1 MKLNKIFSG
10 IMALLMGVAVLTA
23 CSDTDDYFANT
34 TPLLNDGSVVT
45 GSSDV
50 TATTATF
57 HGMVSGLEKMN
68 VASYATGFKYG
79 YSANALTET
88 ATAASASEFSSTLTG
103 LLNNTVIYYQAYVTL
118 QGKLTY
124 TGEVKSLI
132 TTDAQAFTGGVSGVD
147 YAEATMAGSIS
158 KYPEDAICGIV
169 ISTSPEVED
178 VRAGLRLTMKQLSG
192 DFSYTKK
199 GLLPGADY
207 YYAAFLD
214 LGPGVVY
221 GDVASFTTDM
231 HAIDVDDEFV
241 DMGVSVRWAKHNIG
255 AKEEADFGGLFGF
268 GDLTG
273 CNPSIDAADYASADT
288 YMTALDIAYWAT
300 GMKGTLP
307 TADQFE
313 ELFKVCKTQWVEQNG
328 IAGYLVT
335 AKNGNTIFL
344 PAAGKRIGHDISEA
358 GVQGNYLTGTVN
370 ASNTQFAVDY
380 EFSRTGGDR
389 STRAVYEAMSVR
401 PVSVA
406 RNIQFDINKLYGIW
420 HVDLRADGS
429 HAYWDGPMYFYGT
442 DDCWRN
448 VTNNEPV
455 VGDSWNW
462 CPDYASNTW
471 IVGEDPRDFGTMTFF
486 KGENGADSVIVVRNN
501 ADGTQTE
508 EKGTFTINYTDVS
521 ITLDGVDVLGVPNQL
536 SQASNKRQGLK
547 IFTQSDNTLQI
558 AVIRDA
564 DPCSL
569 VFNYV
574 KDNIYSGISVKLLA
588 VGADWG
594 GTWGSELTMLMP
606 EDLNGQHTVKYEG
619 AVNGAM
625 VTLVDFVELMKRY
638 PDAFVRIDDIKL
650 DGNSIKFNAN
660 NFCYGDIENNG
671 NYRIE
676 MFNIW
681 GKGAKDGNVIASPFS
696 NLTNVESDPAFTFAQ
711 SCEITF
717 TVLTESPVA
726 TYAPKF
732 ITVGAGWWP
741 STWDFNDGSSFDLT
755 LNDETGKYEI
765 SRNTFDMT
773 YTSADSYAAGVIM
786 TFIQV
791 DNLHKFFPGMHAV
804 LNSAKADGQSLQY
817 DASKVVDTSD
827 GDDYRLELW
836 NCYGATGGNN
846 ADNCG
851 FGKRD
856 GDVIHELGFNSSFE
870 VAFTIESLFAVPEF

>member
-1 MKLNKIFSG
+1 
-10 IMALLMGVAVLTA
+10 MGVAVLTA

-158 KYPEDAICGIV
+158 KYPEDAVCGIV

-199 GLLPGADY
+199 GLLPGANY

-214 LGPGVVY
+214 LGSGVVY

-726 TYAPKF
+726 TYAPMF

-817 DASKVVDTSD
+817 DASKVVDTSE
-827 GDDYRLELW
+827 GDAYRLELW
-836 NCYGATGGNN
+836 NCYGATGGDN

>member
-1 MKLNKIFSG
+1 
-10 IMALLMGVAVLTA
+10 MALLMGVAVLTA

-158 KYPEDAICGIV
+158 KYPEDAVCGIV

-199 GLLPGADY
+199 GLLPGANY

-214 LGPGVVY
+214 LGSGVVY

-726 TYAPKF
+726 TYAPMF

-817 DASKVVDTSD
+817 DASKVVDTSE
-827 GDDYRLELW
+827 GDAYRLELW
-836 NCYGATGGNN
+836 NCYGATGGDN

>member
-1 MKLNKIFSG
+1 
-10 IMALLMGVAVLTA
+10 MALLMGVAVLTA

-158 KYPEDAICGIV
+158 KYPEDAVCGIV
-169 ISTSPEVED
+169 ISTSSEVED

-199 GLLPGADY
+199 GLLPGANY

-214 LGPGVVY
+214 LGSGVVY

-755 LNDETGKYEI
+755 LNDETGKYQI

-817 DASKVVDTSD
+817 DASKVVDTSE
-827 GDDYRLELW
+827 GDAYRLELW
-836 NCYGATGGNN
+836 NCYGATGGDN

>member
-1 MKLNKIFSG
+1 
-10 IMALLMGVAVLTA
+10 MALLMGVAVLTA

-214 LGPGVVY
+214 LGSGVVY

>member
-10 IMALLMGVAVLTA
+10 ITALLMGAAVLTA

-57 HGMVSGLEKMN
+57 HGAVAGLEAMN

-79 YSANALTET
+79 YSENALTET
-88 ATAASASEFSSTLTG
+88 ATAASDAEFSSTLTG

-132 TTDAQAFTGGVSGVD
+132 TTDATATTGAASGID
-147 YAEATMAGSIS
+147 FAQATMAGSVS
-158 KYPEDAICGIV
+158 KYPEDAVCGVV
-169 ISTSPEVED
+169 ISQSPEVED
-178 VRAGLRLTMKQLSG
+178 VRAGLRLTVEQLA
-192 DFSYTKK
+192 DNFSYTQK
-199 GLLPGADY
+199 GLLPGATY

-221 GDVASFTTDM
+221 GDVASFTTDS
-231 HAIDVDDEFV
+231 HAINVDDEFV

-255 AKEEADFGGLFGF
+255 AKAEADFGGLFAF
-268 GDLTG
+268 GDVTG
-273 CNPSIDAADYASADT
+273 CNPSLNPDDYASADT
-288 YMTALDIAYWAT
+288 YKTALDIAYWAT
-300 GMKGTLP
+300 GNKGTLP

-313 ELFKVCKTQWVEQNG
+313 ELFKVCKTQWVEQDG
-328 IAGYLVT
+328 MAGYLVT

-344 PAAGKRIGHDISEA
+344 PAAGRRVGHDASEA
-358 GVQGNYLTGTVN
+358 GAKGCYLTGTVN
-370 ASNTQFAVDY
+370 AGNTQFAVDY
-380 EFSRTGGDR
+380 EFSRTGGAR
-389 STRAVYEAMSVR
+389 STRAVYEAMAVR

-406 RNIQFDINKLYGIW
+406 RNIQFDVTKLYGTW
-420 HVDLRADGS
+420 HIDLRADGS
-429 HAYWDGPMYFYGT
+429 HAYWDGPMYFYGV

-455 VGDSWNW
+455 VGNSWNW
-462 CPDYASNTW
+462 CPDYAGNSW
-471 IVGEDPRDFGTMTFF
+471 VVGEDPRDFGTMTFSEDG
-486 KGENGADSVIVVRNN
+486 KVVVVRNN
-501 ADGTQTE
+501 ADGTQTTE
-508 EKGTFTINYTDVS
+508 EGTFTIDYTDVS
-521 ITLDGVDVLGVPNQL
+521 ITLDGVDLLGVPNQL
-536 SQASNKRQGLK
+536 SQASNKRKGLK

-558 AVIRDA
+558 AVIRDN

-588 VGADWG
+588 VGTDWA
-594 GTWGSELTMLMP
+594 GTWGSDLTMLMP

-625 VTLVDFVELMKRY
+625 VTLLDFVELVKRY

-650 DGNSIKFNAN
+650 DGKSIKFNAN
-660 NFCYGDIENNG
+660 NFCYGDIEDNG

-681 GKGAKDGNVIASPFS
+681 GKGAKDGNVVASPFS
-696 NLTNVESDPAFTFAQ
+696 TLTNVGGDPAFTFAQ

-717 TVLTESPVA
+717 TVLTESPVG

-741 STWDFNDGSSFDLT
+741 SVWDFNDGSSFDLT
-755 LNDETGKYEI
+755 LNKGTGKYEV
-765 SRNTFDMT
+765 SKNAFDMT
-773 YTSADSYAAGVIM
+773 YTSADSYSAGVIM
-786 TFIQV
+786 TFVQI
-791 DNLHKFFPGMHAV
+791 DGLHKFFPGMHAV

-817 DASKVVDTSD
+817 DAAKVVDTSD
-827 GDDYRLELW
+827 GDAYRLELW

-851 FGKRD
+851 FGHRD

-870 VAFTIESLFAVPEF
+870 VAFTIKSLFPDAFAN

>member
-1 MKLNKIFSG
+1 MKLKKIFSG
-10 IMALLMGVAVLTA
+10 ITALLMGAAVLTA

-57 HGMVSGLEKMN
+57 HGSVTGLEAMN
-68 VASYATGFKYG
+68 TASYATGFKYG
-79 YSANALTET
+79 YSQNALTET
-88 ATAASASEFSSTLTG
+88 ATAASDAAFSSTLTG
-103 LLNNTVIYYQAYVTL
+103 LKNNTVIYYQAYVTL
-118 QGKLTY
+118 QGRLTY

-132 TTDAQAFTGGVSGVD
+132 TTDATATTGAPSAID
-147 YAEATMAGSIS
+147 FAQATMAGSIS
-158 KYPEDAICGIV
+158 KYPMDAVCGIV
-169 ISTSPEVED
+169 ISASPQVED
-178 VRAGLRLTMKQLSG
+178 VRAGLRLTMEQLS
-192 DFSYTKK
+192 DNFSYTRK
-199 GLLPGADY
+199 GLLPGATY

-214 LGPGVVY
+214 LGSGVVY
-221 GDVASFTTDM
+221 GDVASFTTDK
-231 HAIDVDDEFV
+231 HVINVDDEFV

-268 GDLTG
+268 GDVTG
-273 CNPSIDAADYASADT
+273 CNASLNPDDYASADT
-288 YMTALDIAYWAT
+288 YKTALDIAYWAT
-300 GMKGTLP
+300 DNKGTLP

-313 ELFKVCKTQWVEQNG
+313 ELFKVCKTQWVEQDG
-328 IAGYLVT
+328 RAGYVVT

-344 PAAGKRIGHDISEA
+344 PAAGKRIGHDTSEA
-358 GVQGNYLTGTVN
+358 GVKGCYLTGTVN

-380 EFSRTGGDR
+380 EFSQAGGAR
-389 STRAVYEAMSVR
+389 STRAVYEAMAVR

-406 RNIQFDINKLYGIW
+406 RNIQFDVTKLYGTW
-420 HVDLRADGS
+420 HIDLRADGS

-462 CPDYASNTW
+462 CPDYASNSW
-471 IVGEDPRDFGTMTFF
+471 VVGEDPRDFGTMTFTEDG
-486 KGENGADSVIVVRNN
+486 KVVVVRNN
-501 ADGTQTE
+501 ADGTQTTE
-508 EKGTFTINYTDVS
+508 EGTFTINNTDVT
-521 ITLDGVDVLGVPNQL
+521 ITLNGVDLLGLPSQL
-536 SQASNKRQGLK
+536 SQASNKRTNLR

-558 AVIRDA
+558 AVIRDN

-588 VGADWG
+588 IGSDWG
-594 GTWGSELTMLMP
+594 GTWGAELTMLMP
-606 EDLNGQHTVKYEG
+606 EDLNGQHTVRYEG
-619 AVNGAM
+619 AV
-625 VTLVDFVELMKRY
+625 
-638 PDAFVRIDDIKL
+638 

-660 NFCYGDIENNG
+660 NFCYGDIEGNG

-681 GKGAKDGNVIASPFS
+681 GKGAKDGNIIASPFS
-696 NLTNVESDPAFTFAQ
+696 NLTNVDSDPAFTFAQ

-717 TVLTESPVA
+717 TVLTESPVGS
-726 TYAPKF
+726 YAPKF
-732 ITVGAGWWP
+732 ITINP
-741 STWDFNDGSSFDLT
+741 SWGGDWNYNDGTQFDIT
-755 LNDETGKYEI
+755 LNTETAKYEI
-765 SRNTFDMT
+765 SKPDMT
-773 YTSADSYAAGVIM
+773 MKISSDSHAAGTIM
-786 TFIQV
+786 TFVQI
-791 DNLHKFFPGMHAV
+791 DNIRNWFPNMHAV
-804 LNSAKADGQSLQY
+804 LNSAKADGNSLTF
-817 DASKVVDTSD
+817 DASKVVDTNE
-827 GDDYRLELW
+827 GAAYRLELW

-870 VAFTIESLFAVPEF
+870 VDFTVKSLFAIPEF

>member
-1 MKLNKIFSG
+1 
-10 IMALLMGVAVLTA
+10 MALLMGVAVLTA

-158 KYPEDAICGIV
+158 KYPEDAVCGIV

-199 GLLPGADY
+199 GLLPGANY

-214 LGPGVVY
+214 LGSGVVY

-817 DASKVVDTSD
+817 DASKVVDTSE
-827 GDDYRLELW
+827 GDAYRLELW
-836 NCYGATGGNN
+836 NCYGATGGDN

>member
-1 MKLNKIFSG
+1 
-10 IMALLMGVAVLTA
+10 MALLMGVAVLTA

-158 KYPEDAICGIV
+158 KYPEDAVCGIV

-389 STRAVYEAMSVR
+389 STRAVYEAMSVL

>member
-1 MKLNKIFSG
+1 MKLKKIFSG
-10 IMALLMGVAVLTA
+10 ITALLMGAAVLTA

-57 HGMVSGLEKMN
+57 HGSVTGLEAMN
-68 VASYATGFKYG
+68 TASYATGFKYG
-79 YSANALTET
+79 YSQNALTET
-88 ATAASASEFSSTLTG
+88 ATAASDAAFSSTLTG
-103 LLNNTVIYYQAYVTL
+103 LKNNTVIYYQAYVTL
-118 QGKLTY
+118 QGRLTY

-132 TTDAQAFTGGVSGVD
+132 TTDATATTGASSAID
-147 YAEATMAGSIS
+147 FAQATMAGSIS
-158 KYPEDAICGIV
+158 KYPMDAVCGIV
-169 ISTSPEVED
+169 ISASPQVED
-178 VRAGLRLTMKQLSG
+178 VRAGLRLTMEQLS
-192 DFSYTKK
+192 DNFSYTRK
-199 GLLPGADY
+199 GLLPGATY

-214 LGPGVVY
+214 LGSGVY
-221 GDVASFTTDM
+221 GDVVSFTTDK
-231 HAIDVDDEFV
+231 HVINVDDEFV

-268 GDLTG
+268 GDVTG
-273 CNPSIDAADYASADT
+273 CNASLNPDDYASADT
-288 YMTALDIAYWAT
+288 YKTALDIAYWAT
-300 GMKGTLP
+300 DNKGTLP

-313 ELFKVCKTQWVEQNG
+313 ELFKVCKTQWVEQDG
-328 IAGYLVT
+328 RAGYVVT

-344 PAAGKRIGHDISEA
+344 PAAGKRIGHDTSEA
-358 GVQGNYLTGTVN
+358 GVKGCYLTGTVN

-380 EFSRTGGDR
+380 EFSQAGGAR
-389 STRAVYEAMSVR
+389 STRAVYEAMAVR

-406 RNIQFDINKLYGIW
+406 RNIQFDVTKLYGTW
-420 HVDLRADGS
+420 HIDLRADGS

-462 CPDYASNTW
+462 CPDYASNSW
-471 IVGEDPRDFGTMTFF
+471 VVGEDPRDFGTMTFTEDG
-486 KGENGADSVIVVRNN
+486 KVVVVRNN
-501 ADGTQTE
+501 ADGTQTTE
-508 EKGTFTINYTDVS
+508 EGTFTINNTDVT
-521 ITLDGVDVLGVPNQL
+521 ITLNGVDLLGLPSQL
-536 SQASNKRQGLK
+536 SQASNKRTNLR

-558 AVIRDA
+558 AVIRDN

-588 VGADWG
+588 IGSDWG
-594 GTWGSELTMLMP
+594 GTWGAELTMLMP
-606 EDLNGQHTVKYEG
+606 EDLNGQHTVRYEG

-625 VTLVDFVELMKRY
+625 VTLLDFVELVKRY
-638 PDAFVRIDDIKL
+638 PNAFVRIDDIKL
-650 DGNSIKFNAN
+650 DGKSIKFNAN
-660 NFCYGDIENNG
+660 NFCYGDIESNG

-696 NLTNVESDPAFTFAQ
+696 NLTNVGSDPAFTFTQ

-717 TVLTESPVA
+717 TVLTESPVG

-732 ITVGAGWWP
+732 ITINP
-741 STWDFNDGSSFDLT
+741 SWGGDWNYNDGTQFDIT
-755 LNDETGKYEI
+755 LNTETAKYEI
-765 SRNTFDMT
+765 SKPDMT
-773 YTSADSYAAGVIM
+773 MKISSDSHAAGTIM
-786 TFIQV
+786 TFVQI
-791 DNLHKFFPGMHAV
+791 DNIRNWFPNMHAV
-804 LNSAKADGQSLQY
+804 LNSAKADGNSLTF
-817 DASKVVDTSD
+817 DASKVVDTNE
-827 GDDYRLELW
+827 GAAYRLELW

-870 VAFTIESLFAVPEF
+870 VDFTVKSLFAIPQF

>member
-1 MKLNKIFSG
+1 
-10 IMALLMGVAVLTA
+10 MALLMGVAVLTA

>member
-158 KYPEDAICGIV
+158 KYPEDAVCGIV

-199 GLLPGADY
+199 GLLPGANY

-214 LGPGVVY
+214 LGSGVVY

-726 TYAPKF
+726 TYAPMF

-817 DASKVVDTSD
+817 DASKVVDTSE
-827 GDDYRLELW
+827 GDAYRLELW
-836 NCYGATGGNN
+836 NCYGATGGDN

>member
-158 KYPEDAICGIV
+158 KYPEDAVCGIV
-169 ISTSPEVED
+169 ISTSSEVED

-199 GLLPGADY
+199 GLLPGANY

-214 LGPGVVY
+214 LGSGVVY

-755 LNDETGKYEI
+755 LNDETGKYQI

-817 DASKVVDTSD
+817 DASKVVDTSE
-827 GDDYRLELW
+827 GDAYRLELW
-836 NCYGATGGNN
+836 NCYGATGGDN

>member
-158 KYPEDAICGIV
+158 KYPEDAVCGIV

-199 GLLPGADY
+199 GLLPGANY

-214 LGPGVVY
+214 LGSGVVY

-732 ITVGAGWWP
+732 ITVGAGWSP

-817 DASKVVDTSD
+817 DASKVVDTSE
-827 GDDYRLELW
+827 GDAYRLELW
-836 NCYGATGGNN
+836 NCYGATGGDN

>member
-1 MKLNKIFSG
+1 
-10 IMALLMGVAVLTA
+10 MALLMGVAVLTA

-147 YAEATMAGSIS
+147 YAEATLAGSIS
-158 KYPEDAICGIV
+158 KYPEDAVCGIV

-199 GLLPGADY
+199 GLLPGANY

-214 LGPGVVY
+214 LGSGVVY

-380 EFSRTGGDR
+380 EFSHTGGDR

-817 DASKVVDTSD
+817 DASKVVDTSE
-827 GDDYRLELW
+827 GDAYRLELW
-836 NCYGATGGNN
+836 NCYGATGGDN

>member
-1 MKLNKIFSG
+1 
-10 IMALLMGVAVLTA
+10 MALLMGIAVLTA

-158 KYPEDAICGIV
+158 KYPEDAVCGIV

-178 VRAGLRLTMKQLSG
+178 VRAGLRLTMKQLTG

-199 GLLPGADY
+199 GLLPGANY

-214 LGPGVVY
+214 LGSGVVY

-462 CPDYASNTW
+462 CPDYASNSW

-804 LNSAKADGQSLQY
+804 LNSAKADEQSLQY

-827 GDDYRLELW
+827 GDAYRLELW
-836 NCYGATGGNN
+836 NCYGATGGDN

>member
-1 MKLNKIFSG
+1 MKLKKIFSG
-10 IMALLMGVAVLTA
+10 ITALLMGAAVLTA

-57 HGMVSGLEKMN
+57 HGSVTGLEAMN
-68 VASYATGFKYG
+68 TASYATGFKYG
-79 YSANALTET
+79 YSQNALTET
-88 ATAASASEFSSTLTG
+88 ATAASDAAFSSTLTG
-103 LLNNTVIYYQAYVTL
+103 LKNNTVIYYQAYVTL
-118 QGKLTY
+118 QGRLTY

-132 TTDAQAFTGGVSGVD
+132 TTDATATTGAPSAID
-147 YAEATMAGSIS
+147 FAQATMAGSIS
-158 KYPEDAICGIV
+158 KYPMDAVCGIV
-169 ISTSPEVED
+169 ISASPQVED
-178 VRAGLRLTMKQLSG
+178 VRAGLRLTMEQLS
-192 DFSYTKK
+192 DNFSYTRK
-199 GLLPGADY
+199 GLLPGATY

-214 LGPGVVY
+214 LGSGVVY
-221 GDVASFTTDM
+221 GDVASFTTDK
-231 HAIDVDDEFV
+231 HVINVDDEFV

-255 AKEEADFGGLFGF
+255 AKEETGF
-268 GDLTG
+268 GDVTG
-273 CNPSIDAADYASADT
+273 CNASLNPDNYASADT
-288 YMTALDIAYWAT
+288 YKTALDIAYWAT
-300 GMKGTLP
+300 DNKGTLP

-313 ELFKVCKTQWVEQNG
+313 ELFKVCKTQWVEQDG
-328 IAGYLVT
+328 RAGYVVT
-335 AKNGNTIFL
+335 AKNGNSIFL
-344 PAAGKRIGHDISEA
+344 PAAGKRIGHDTSEA
-358 GVQGNYLTGTVN
+358 GVKGCYLTGTVN

-380 EFSRTGGDR
+380 EFSQAGGAR
-389 STRAVYEAMSVR
+389 STRAVYEAMAVR

-406 RNIQFDINKLYGIW
+406 RNIQFDVTKLYGTW
-420 HVDLRADGS
+420 HIDLRADGS

-462 CPDYASNTW
+462 CPDYASNSW
-471 IVGEDPRDFGTMTFF
+471 VVGEDPRDFGTMTFTEDG
-486 KGENGADSVIVVRNN
+486 KVVVVRNN
-501 ADGTQTE
+501 ADGTQTTE
-508 EKGTFTINYTDVS
+508 EGTFTINNTDVT
-521 ITLDGVDVLGVPNQL
+521 ITLNGVDLLGLPSQL
-536 SQASNKRQGLK
+536 SQASNKRTNLR

-558 AVIRDA
+558 AVIRDN

-588 VGADWG
+588 IGSDWG
-594 GTWGSELTMLMP
+594 GTWGAELTMLMP
-606 EDLNGQHTVKYEG
+606 EDLNGQHTVRYEG

-625 VTLVDFVELMKRY
+625 VTLLDFVELVKRY
-638 PDAFVRIDDIKL
+638 PNAFVRIDDIKL
-650 DGNSIKFNAN
+650 DGKSIKFNAN

-681 GKGAKDGNVIASPFS
+681 GKGAKDGNIIASPFS
-696 NLTNVESDPAFTFAQ
+696 NLTNVDSDPAFTFAQ

-717 TVLTESPVA
+717 TVLTESPVGS
-726 TYAPKF
+726 YAPKF
-732 ITVGAGWWP
+732 ITINP
-741 STWDFNDGSSFDLT
+741 SWGGDWNYNDGTQFDIT
-755 LNDETGKYEI
+755 LNTETAKYEI
-765 SRNTFDMT
+765 SKPDMT
-773 YTSADSYAAGVIM
+773 MKISSDSHAAGTIM
-786 TFIQV
+786 TFVQI
-791 DNLHKFFPGMHAV
+791 DNIRNWFPNMHAV
-804 LNSAKADGQSLQY
+804 LNSAKADGNSLTF
-817 DASKVVDTSD
+817 DASKVVDTNE
-827 GDDYRLELW
+827 GAAYRLELW

-870 VAFTIESLFAVPEF
+870 VDFTVKSLFAIPEF

>member
-1 MKLNKIFSG
+1 
-10 IMALLMGVAVLTA
+10 MALLMGVAVLTA

-199 GLLPGADY
+199 GLLPGANY

-214 LGPGVVY
+214 LGSGVVY

>member
-1 MKLNKIFSG
+1 
-10 IMALLMGVAVLTA
+10 MALLMGVAVLTA

-147 YAEATMAGSIS
+147 YAEATLAGSIS
-158 KYPEDAICGIV
+158 KYPEDAVCGIV

-199 GLLPGADY
+199 GLLPGANY

-214 LGPGVVY
+214 LGSGVVY

-521 ITLDGVDVLGVPNQL
+521 ITLNGVDVLGVPNQL

-726 TYAPKF
+726 TYAPMF

-817 DASKVVDTSD
+817 DASKVVDTSE
-827 GDDYRLELW
+827 GDAYRLELW
-836 NCYGATGGNN
+836 NCYGATGGDN

>member
-147 YAEATMAGSIS
+147 YAEATLAGSIS
-158 KYPEDAICGIV
+158 KYPEDAVCGIV

-214 LGPGVVY
+214 LGSGVVY

-755 LNDETGKYEI
+755 LNDETGKYQI

-791 DNLHKFFPGMHAV
+791 DNLYKFFPGMHAV

-817 DASKVVDTSD
+817 DASKVVDTSE
-827 GDDYRLELW
+827 GDAYRLELW
-836 NCYGATGGNN
+836 NCYGATGGDN

>member
-1 MKLNKIFSG
+1 
-10 IMALLMGVAVLTA
+10 MALLMGVAVLTA

-827 GDDYRLELW
+827 GDAYRLELW

>member
-158 KYPEDAICGIV
+158 KYPEDAVCGIV

-199 GLLPGADY
+199 GLLPGANY

-214 LGPGVVY
+214 LGSGVVY

-817 DASKVVDTSD
+817 DASKVVDTSE
-827 GDDYRLELW
+827 GDAYRLELW
-836 NCYGATGGNN
+836 NCYGATGGDN

>member
-1 MKLNKIFSG
+1 
-10 IMALLMGVAVLTA
+10 MALLMGVAVLTA

-50 TATTATF
+50 IATTATF